1 MVLRPFLSVQ
11 LRHLVSVLGVGLLA
25 SGCASDGYSI
35 GSAPSGQGQGGG
47 YSLGVG
53 GSGSSDIDGGRVLAG
68 GKTICTA
75 ELLDQIKDAAC
86 SGWSSE
92 LEVAPSLLEFVVD
105 TSGSML
111 ELAPQS
117 KLSKWSVTRD
127 ALAAA
132 IDDFLPDETAVGVLF
147 YPNQATIPNPLAEDT
162 NSQPLPVSECVNIS
176 AMVGVAPVGAQGSA
190 QRAAL
195 ALGLA
200 SAQPAGGT
208 PTDDAYVYAL
218 NYGLL
223 PAIKSYAPYIPYI
236 VLVTDGQPTILQGCK
251 GTGDTLH
258 PVDWHPIVQH
268 IGEAAAARNVVK
280 TFIIGTPGS
289 NAQSA
294 TGDDGRPW
302 LSLAARTGLTA
313 RSQNCSDEGPNF
325 CHFDLSQSTDLATD
339 LNAGLKEIMRAI
351 PCRFNMP
358 AAPANCVLD
367 ASRLNVI
374 YEQDYS
380 NGQSKQTWL
389 IGQSEASCGSE
400 GDLDGWYI
408 DENAN
413 KIVLCPTTCQTVQAD
428 QRARLEILS
437 GCNAI
442 APPVN

>member
-1 MVLRPFLSVQ
+1 LVLRPFLGV
-11 LRHLVSVLGVGLLA
+11 LFGDLVSVLGIGLLA
-25 SGCASDGYSI
+25 SGCGSTVA
-35 GSAPSGQGQGGG
+35 SAPAGEGLGGG
-47 YSLGVG
+47 YSFGAG
-53 GSGSSDIDGGRVLAG
+53 GSASSDIDGGGGLTG

-86 SGWSSE
+86 SSWSSE
-92 LEVAPSLLEFVVD
+92 LEVAPSLLDFVVD

-117 KLSKWSVTRD
+117 KLSKWAVTRD
-127 ALAAA
+127 AIAAA
-132 IDDFLPDETAVGVLF
+132 IDDFLPDDTAVGVLF
-147 YPNQATIPNPLAEDT
+147 YPNQATIPNQLADDP
-162 NSQPLPVSECVNIS
+162 NSGSLPISECVNVS
-176 AMVGVAPVGAQGSA
+176 AMVSVAPIGAQGSA

-200 SAQPAGGT
+200 DAQPTGGT
-208 PTDDAYVYAL
+208 PTDDAYEYAL
-218 NYGLL
+218 TYGLM
-223 PAIKSYAPYIPYI
+223 PAIKSYATYIPYV

-251 GTGDTLH
+251 GTGDTSH

-268 IGEAAAARNVVK
+268 IAGAAAAPNVIK

-302 LSLAARTGLTA
+302 LSLAARTGLTP
-313 RSQNCSDEGPNF
+313 RSASCSDEGPNY
-325 CHFDLSQSTDLATD
+325 CHFDLSQSTDLAAD
-339 LNAGLKEIMRAI
+339 LSDGLKEIMSAI
-351 PCRFNMP
+351 PCSFNMP
-358 AAPANCVLD
+358 SAPANCVLN
-367 ASRLNVI
+367 ASTLNVI

-380 NGQSKQTWL
+380 NDQSQETWL
-389 IGQSEASCGSE
+389 IGQSAPSCGSE
-400 GDLDGWYI
+400 GDADGWYI
-408 DENAN
+408 DSNAN

-437 GCNAI
+437 GCNTI

>member
-1 MVLRPFLSVQ
+1 MAFRPCLGVLLGRLA
-11 LRHLVSVLGVGLLA
+11 SVLGIGLLA
-25 SGCASDGYSI
+25 SGCASDGSGI
-35 GSAPSGQGQGGG
+35 ASAPSNQGLGGY

-53 GSGSSDIDGGRVLAG
+53 GSVSSDNDGSSELTG

-92 LEVAPSLLEFVVD
+92 LEVVPSLLEFVVD

-132 IDDFLPDETAVGVLF
+132 IDDFLPDDTAVGVLF
-147 YPNQATIPNPLAEDT
+147 YPNQATIPNSLADES
-162 NSQPLPVSECVNIS
+162 NSQPLPTSECVNVS
-176 AMVGVAPVGAQGSA
+176 AMVGVAPIGAQGSA

-208 PTDDAYVYAL
+208 PTDDAYEYAL
-218 NYGLL
+218 TYGLM
-223 PAIKSYAPYIPYI
+223 PAIKSYASYIPYA

-268 IGEAAAARNVVK
+268 IGEVAAAPNMIK

-302 LSLAARTGLTA
+302 LSLAARTGLTP
-313 RSQNCSDEGPNF
+313 RSQSCSDEGPNY

-339 LNAGLKEIMRAI
+339 LSAGLKEIIRAI
-351 PCRFNMP
+351 PCSFNMP

-367 ASRLNVI
+367 ASKLNVI

-389 IGQSEASCGSE
+389 IGQSEPSCGSE

-408 DENAN
+408 DSNAN
-413 KIVLCPTTCQTVQAD
+413 KVVLCPTTCQTVQSD

-437 GCNAI
+437 GCNSI